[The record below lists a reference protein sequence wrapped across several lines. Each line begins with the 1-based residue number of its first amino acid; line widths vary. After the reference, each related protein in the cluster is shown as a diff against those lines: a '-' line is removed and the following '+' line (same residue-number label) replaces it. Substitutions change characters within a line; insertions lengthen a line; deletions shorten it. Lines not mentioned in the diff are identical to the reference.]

1 MAKNLNAATTQ
12 HAAQPNV
19 AEQIQEVLNANLNA
33 ALDAAGQ
40 LGFFEKRQIHLDKAT
55 KVVTI
60 KREVTRVRPGTS
72 ASGYDNL
79 QITFD
84 KPYDGYQQD
93 EAGVFQPIQTT
104 LMSMTKGSWARQM
117 FNIIPELAN
126 IADDNGTISAKDA
139 AHYTRDAKMTVDMFY
154 FNTGAVLRDGD
165 EPIDRP
171 MIIKYL
177 REVTLSQA
185 NVQEIKLLSLS
196 DALLSKVG
204 AGLVASLLK

>member
-1 MAKNLNAATTQ
+1 MANDLNAAT
-12 HAAQPNV
+12 AQPTAQTV

-33 ALDAAGQ
+33 ALDAEGQ
-40 LGFFEKRQIHLDKAT
+40 LGFFEKRPINLDKAT
-55 KVVTI
+55 KVANI

-72 ASGYDNL
+72 DSGYDNL

-93 EAGVFQPIQTT
+93 NNGVFQPTETT
-104 LMSMTKGSWARQM
+104 LMSMTKGGWSRQM
-117 FNIIPELAN
+117 FNLIPDLAN
-126 IADDNGTISAKDA
+126 IADDNGSISAKDA
-139 AHYTRDAKMTVDMFY
+139 AHYTRGAILSIDMFY
-154 FNTGAVLRDGD
+154 FDTGAVLRKGD
-165 EPIDRP
+165 EPIARP

-177 REVTLSQA
+177 REVKLSPA
-185 NVQEIKLLSLS
+185 NMQEIKLLSLS

>member
-1 MAKNLNAATTQ
+1 MANDLNAAT
-12 HAAQPNV
+12 AQPTAQNV

-40 LGFFEKRQIHLDKAT
+40 LGFFEKRPIHLDKAT
-55 KVVTI
+55 KVTTI

-93 EAGVFQPIQTT
+93 ENGVFQPTETT
-104 LMSMTKGSWARQM
+104 LMSMSKGGWSRQM
-117 FNIIPELAN
+117 FNLIPNLAN
-126 IADDNGTISAKDA
+126 IADDNGSISAKDA
-139 AHYTRDAKMTVDMFY
+139 AHYTRGAILSIDMFY
-154 FNTGAVLRDGD
+154 FDTGAVLRDGD

-177 REVTLSQA
+177 REVSLSQV
-185 NVQEIKLLSLS
+185 NTQEIKLLSLS

>member
-1 MAKNLNAATTQ
+1 MANDLNAAT
-12 HAAQPNV
+12 AQPTAQNV

-40 LGFFEKRQIHLDKAT
+40 LGFFEKRPIHLDKAS
-55 KVVTI
+55 KVATI
-60 KREVTRVRPGTS
+60 KRDVTRVRPGNS

-93 EAGVFQPIQTT
+93 ENGVFQPIQTT

-117 FNIIPELAN
+117 FNLIPDLAN
-126 IADDNGTISAKDA
+126 IADDNGSISSKDA
-139 AHYTRDAKMTVDMFY
+139 AHYTRGAKLTVDMFY
-154 FNTGAVLRDGD
+154 FNTGAVIRDGD

-171 MIIKYL
+171 KIIKYL
-177 REVTLSQA
+177 REVSLSQM
-185 NVQEIKLLSLS
+185 NTQEIKLLSLS

>member
-1 MAKNLNAATTQ
+1 MSNDLNAVT
-12 HAAQPNV
+12 AQPTAQTV

-40 LGFFEKRQIHLDKAT
+40 LGFFEKRPIHLDKAS

-60 KREVTRVRPGTS
+60 KRDVTRVRPGTS
-72 ASGYDNL
+72 DNGYDNL
-79 QITFD
+79 KITFD
-84 KPYDGYQQD
+84 KPYAGYQQD
-93 EAGVFQPIQTT
+93 ENGVFQPTQTT

-126 IADDNGTISAKDA
+126 IADDNDSISAKDA
-139 AHYTRDAKMTVDMFY
+139 AHYTRGANMTVDMFY
-154 FNTGAVLRDGD
+154 FSTGAVLRDGD

-177 REVTLSQA
+177 REVSLSQMTMK
-185 NVQEIKLLSLS
+185 EIELLSLS

-204 AGLVASLLK
+204 AGLVASILK